1 LENQIIIST
10 FKKFQNL
17 ILLVILTLI
26 IFLGL
31 GNLIKAFLPD
41 FYDSKEYTLLFRFL
55 LLFLIVLYV
64 FLLIYL
70 YKTARILRL
79 NKKSSVGPAVLLILS
94 IIATPFVIVTFLIAG
109 IISARANKYLK
120 ELSQT

>member
-1 LENQIIIST
+1 MENQIIIST